1 MTEQNNTQVSIIPKS
16 DEAREKF
23 YARCNEWI
31 GLQYQ
36 IESAQEAQKELMN
49 SIADDFVKTNPEE
62 KKSDVKKKAKLLVD
76 EFLKGKCT
84 SEAEII
90 DSVLGDYSIAQKFL
104 KG

>member
-49 SIADDFVKTNPEE
+49 LIADDFVEANP
-62 KKSDVKKKAKLLVD
+62 DVKKGDVKKRTGLMIK
-76 EFLKGKCT
+76 EFLEGKAT
-84 SEAEII
+84 AEAQLC
-90 DSVLGDYSIAQKFL
+90 DDVLGDYSIAQKFL